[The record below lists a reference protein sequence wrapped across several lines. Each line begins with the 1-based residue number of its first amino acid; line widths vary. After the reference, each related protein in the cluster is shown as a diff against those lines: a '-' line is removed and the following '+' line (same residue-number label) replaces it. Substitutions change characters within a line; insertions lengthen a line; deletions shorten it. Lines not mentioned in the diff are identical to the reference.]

1 METVERHS
9 MAGGYVRGV
18 ITLDEYPDSPR
29 EWDNLGTMVCA
40 HRDYILGDVQADSAE
55 GVTQELLALAGWIE
69 DQYNE
74 DGDLIEWTDEQREA
88 ALDRALVRL
97 PLYLFDHSGL
107 TMSTGTW
114 TFRGF
119 DPVGWDWGMVGWIAV
134 SWDKA
139 RAEMGADVT
148 REQIEAALEAEV
160 EVYDQYLQGDVY
172 GVDVWVKGGEHDL
185 MFGCYG
191 LDYARQV
198 LRDEMRALVASEAA
212 KLHEGVAV

>member
-1 METVERHS
+1 METIERHS

-29 EWDNLGTMVCA
+29 EWGDNLGTMVCA
-40 HRDYILGDVQADSAE
+40 HRDYILGDVQVDSAE
-55 GVTQELLALAGWIE
+55 GVTRALLSLMGW
-69 DQYNE
+69 N
-74 DGDLIEWTDEQREA
+74 GDEAPIEWTDEQREA
-88 ALDRALVRL
+88 ALDRELVRL

-107 TMSTGTW
+107 TMSTGAW
-114 TFRGF
+114 AFRAF
-119 DPVGWDWGMVGWIAV
+119 DSMGWDWGQVGWIAV
-134 SWDKA
+134 SWNKA

-148 REQIEAALEAEV
+148 REQIEAVLESEV
-160 EVYDQYLQGDVY
+160 ETYNDYLQGNVY

-198 LRDEMRALVASEAA
+198 LRDEMRALAASEAA